1 MVVYV
6 ILCCL
11 GLLILITGIVF
22 FYGVR
27 GTRNYQ
33 VRLGRWTINHE
44 GLGGIMFFI
53 GIVLVLTFLIHAV
66 KPLIVQMR

>member
-1 MVVYV
+1 MLVYV
-6 ILCCL
+6 VLSCI
-11 GLLILITGIVF
+11 GLVILITGIVF

-27 GTRNYQ
+27 GTRNYE
-33 VRLGRWTINHE
+33 VRLGKWVINHE

-53 GIVLVLTFLIHAV
+53 GIVLILTFLIHAV